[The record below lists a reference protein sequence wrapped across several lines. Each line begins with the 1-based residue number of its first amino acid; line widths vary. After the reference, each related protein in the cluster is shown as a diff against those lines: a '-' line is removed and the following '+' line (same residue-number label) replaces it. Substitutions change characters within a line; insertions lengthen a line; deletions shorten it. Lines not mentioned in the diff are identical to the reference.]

1 MAEGVLFLSL
11 DSDDIVLPD
20 GLKKKNVINKSALA
34 GLFLCNGKFSVMFL
48 LYKKRSVLDVHS
60 HEDAVVA
67 SDRARRESSPR

>member
-34 GLFLCNGKFSVMFL
+34 GLFCAMGN
-48 LYKKRSVLDVHS
+48 
-60 HEDAVVA
+60 
-67 SDRARRESSPR
+67 SP